1 MVVMDKPYLD
11 EKLNNWTFLRTF
23 KHDVLSEE
31 LVWHRDEKGRYIEV
45 LEGSGWEIQFDNG
58 LPKRLHKGDHLFI
71 PTKTFHRIKRGTTDL
86 KLKIEEF
93 EGL

>member
-1 MVVMDKPYLD
+1 MGDKPYID

-45 LEGSGWEIQFDNG
+45 LEGKGWEIQFDNG
-58 LPKRLHKGDHLFI
+58 LPKKLKKGDHLFI
-71 PTKTFHRIKRGTTDL
+71 PAKTFHRIKRGTTDL

-93 EGL
+93 EDL

>member
-1 MVVMDKPYLD
+1 MDKPYLD

-58 LPKRLHKGDHLFI
+58 LPKRLHKLREHTLKDRKPLEVCC
-71 PTKTFHRIKRGTTDL
+71 KIKL
-86 KLKIEEF
+86 SF
-93 EGL
+93 